1 MRKFEKISFEQ
12 FKKDISDD
20 KELYESYLLP
30 KRSTKNSAGYDIA
43 SLEEY
48 TLKPGEA
55 HIFVTGLKVSMNSD
69 EVLYLYG
76 RSSFGYKYNITLANS
91 VGVIDSDFYNNVA
104 YRFQNFTNEQKEWY
118 KLAIAEQ
125 ALYMLKNGD
134 LSLDSGYS
142 KDKGSVAT
150 RNEINNIQISQET
163 IRYLTRLGLRCT
175 HLGVNDSSSNG
186 NILGYLDI

>member
-20 KELYESYLLP
+20 EKLYESYSLP

-91 VGVIDSDFYNNVA
+91 VGVIDSDFYNNVD
-104 YRFQNFTNEQKEWY
+104 NEGHFKVKLINHGEKEVKINLTKVNKKNQHHK
-118 KLAIAEQ
+118 KL
-125 ALYMLKNGD
+125 K
-134 LSLDSGYS
+134 
-142 KDKGSVAT
+142 
-150 RNEINNIQISQET
+150 
-163 IRYLTRLGLRCT
+163 
-175 HLGVNDSSSNG
+175 
-186 NILGYLDI
+186 

>member
-55 HIFVTGLKVSMNSD
+55 HIFVTGLKVTMNSD

-91 VGVIDSDFYNNVA
+91 VGVIDSDFYNNVD
-104 YRFQNFTNEQKEWY
+104 NEGHFKVKLINHGEKEV
-118 KLAIAEQ
+118 KINIGDRIAQGVFMKYLIVDNEEEIIKERKGG
-125 ALYMLKNGD
+125 LG
-134 LSLDSGYS
+134 ST
-142 KDKGSVAT
+142 DK
-150 RNEINNIQISQET
+150 EEK
-163 IRYLTRLGLRCT
+163 
-175 HLGVNDSSSNG
+175 
-186 NILGYLDI
+186 

>member
-91 VGVIDSDFYNNVA
+91 VGVIDSDFYNKV
-104 YRFQNFTNEQKEWY
+104 
-118 KLAIAEQ
+118 KLINHGDTEVKINIGDRIAQ
-125 ALYMLKNGD
+125 GIFMK
-134 LSLDSGYS
+134 
-142 KDKGSVAT
+142 
-150 RNEINNIQISQET
+150 
-163 IRYLTRLGLRCT
+163 YLTVDDEEEIENERTGGIGST
-175 HLGVNDSSSNG
+175 NKEGK
-186 NILGYLDI
+186 

>member
-1 MRKFEKISFEQ
+1 MTMNYEERFLTGEEFFELTGIKLENELQSTSDNPSAVVLNMLKRVERIVDNYIS
-12 FKKDISDD
+12 
-20 KELYESYLLP
+20 
-30 KRSTKNSAGYDIA
+30 
-43 SLEEY
+43 
-48 TLKPGEA
+48 
-55 HIFVTGLKVSMNSD
+55 
-69 EVLYLYG
+69 
-76 RSSFGYKYNITLANS
+76 
-91 VGVIDSDFYNNVA
+91 SDFYNNVA

-134 LSLDSGYS
+134 LSLDSGYT